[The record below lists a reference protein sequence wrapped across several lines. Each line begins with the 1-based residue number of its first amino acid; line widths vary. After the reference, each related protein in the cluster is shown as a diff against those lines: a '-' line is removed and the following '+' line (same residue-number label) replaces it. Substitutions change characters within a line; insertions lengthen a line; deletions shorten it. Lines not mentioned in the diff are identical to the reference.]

1 MSCCCLYSTL
11 LPQAGRQLE
20 LRWRTSWDSHPSE
33 DLSELRKQKYHCIAQ
48 WLEANRP
55 NIAVT
60 TYDQYCNIL
69 NNHIRPY
76 FDPRRITVS
85 KLTAGDLEDYYAFK
99 IAGGLSPNSVIKHHA
114 VIRTAL
120 QWAVKHRYIRENVAD
135 FAEKPSHVRYHGA
148 EPYTIQEIAALLQAT
163 ASEPIAVPIFLA
175 SFYGLRRSEV
185 LGLRWSSIDFQ
196 NGVFSISTTVVREK
210 HGDQIVAVVRD
221 QTTKTESSMRTL
233 PLCPFTYQYFSNL
246 KQFQLY
252 QQELCGNCYDMRY
265 TDFLCV
271 DQMGTL
277 LQPDYITQK
286 FQQILAK
293 YGLRRI
299 RFHDLRHPYVKHT
312 TKIFSLRLKFF
323 QAQQVPDAL
332 RKTRGAFLHLREG
345 GSHNPFLRSC
355 NKKLSSWSIP
365 QSKMSLILYAISM
378 RLSGYTSTLSTR
390 RSVSSAVRPSE
401 LKTALAASCRLSRR
415 ACSSCFCFACA
426 NTTA

>member
-1 MSCCCLYSTL
+1 MTGSLQIKNENYYAVLNFRDKSGKRVQKWFNLNMPVKGNKRRAEVALTEL
-11 LPQAGRQLE
+11 LVQYQGYEAIEPMML
-20 LRWRTSWDSHPSE
+20 L
-33 DLSELRKQKYHCIAQ
+33 LSQHIAQ

-76 FDPRRITVS
+76 FDPRGITVS

-163 ASEPIAVPIFLA
+163 ADEPIAVPIFLA

-233 PLCPFTYQYFSNL
+233 PLCPYTYQYFSNL
-246 KQFQLY
+246 RQYQLY

-271 DQMGTL
+271 DQMGAL

-299 RFHDLRHPYVKHT
+299 RFHDLRHSCATIMLYLGYT
-312 TKIFSLRLKFF
+312 LKDIQTWLGHSNYNFT
-323 QAQQVPDAL
+323 AD
-332 RKTRGAFLHLREG
+332 TYIHSGAGVHE
-345 GSHNPFLRSC
+345 
-355 NKKLSSWSIP
+355 
-365 QSKMSLILYAISM
+365 QMAE
-378 RLSGYTSTLSTR
+378 RLSE
-390 RSVSSAVRPSE
+390 E
-401 LKTALAASCRLSRR
+401 LKSLLPQNLENPILTENLSM
-415 ACSSCFCFACA
+415 C
-426 NTTA
+426 

>member
-1 MSCCCLYSTL
+1 MTGSLQIKNENYYAVLNFRDKSGKRVQKWFNLNMPVKGNKRRAEVALTEL
-11 LPQAGRQLE
+11 LVQYQGYEAIEPMML
-20 LRWRTSWDSHPSE
+20 L
-33 DLSELRKQKYHCIAQ
+33 LSQHIAQ

-76 FDPRRITVS
+76 FDPRGITVS

-163 ASEPIAVPIFLA
+163 ADEPIAVPIFLA

-233 PLCPFTYQYFSNL
+233 PLCPYTYQYFSNL
-246 KQFQLY
+246 RQYQLY
-252 QQELCGNCYDMRY
+252 QQELCGNCYDTRY

-299 RFHDLRHPYVKHT
+299 RFHDLRHSCATIMLYLGYT
-312 TKIFSLRLKFF
+312 LKDIQTWLGHSNYNFT
-323 QAQQVPDAL
+323 AD
-332 RKTRGAFLHLREG
+332 TYIHSGAGVHE
-345 GSHNPFLRSC
+345 
-355 NKKLSSWSIP
+355 
-365 QSKMSLILYAISM
+365 QMAE
-378 RLSGYTSTLSTR
+378 RLSE
-390 RSVSSAVRPSE
+390 E
-401 LKTALAASCRLSRR
+401 LKSLLPQKP
-415 ACSSCFCFACA
+415 
-426 NTTA
+426 

>member
-1 MSCCCLYSTL
+1 MTGSLQIKNDKYYAVLNFRDKSGKRVQKWINLNMPVKGNKRRAEMALNEL
-11 LPQAGRQLE
+11 LVQYQGYEAIEPMML
-20 LRWRTSWDSHPSE
+20 L
-33 DLSELRKQKYHCIAQ
+33 LSQHIAQ

-196 NGVFSISTTVVREK
+196 SGVFSISTTVVREK
-210 HGDQIVAVVRD
+210 HGDQIIAVVRD

-233 PLCPFTYQYFSNL
+233 PLCPYTYQYFLNL
-246 KQFQLY
+246 RQFQLY
-252 QQELCGNCYDMRY
+252 QQERCGNCYDTRY

-286 FQQILAK
+286 FQQILVK

-299 RFHDLRHPYVKHT
+299 RFHDLRHSCATIMLYLGYT
-312 TKIFSLRLKFF
+312 LKDIQTWLGHSNYNFT
-323 QAQQVPDAL
+323 AD
-332 RKTRGAFLHLREG
+332 TYIHSGAGVHE
-345 GSHNPFLRSC
+345 
-355 NKKLSSWSIP
+355 
-365 QSKMSLILYAISM
+365 QMAE
-378 RLSGYTSTLSTR
+378 RLSE
-390 RSVSSAVRPSE
+390 E
-401 LKTALAASCRLSRR
+401 LKSLLPQNLENPGLTENLSM
-415 ACSSCFCFACA
+415 C
-426 NTTA
+426 

>member
-1 MSCCCLYSTL
+1 MTGSLQIKNENYYAVLNFRDKSGKRVQKWFNLNMPAKGNKRKAEMALAEL
-11 LPQAGRQLE
+11 LVQYQGYEAIEPMML
-20 LRWRTSWDSHPSE
+20 L
-33 DLSELRKQKYHCIAQ
+33 LSQHIGQ

-76 FDPRRITVS
+76 FDPRGITVS

-99 IAGGLSPNSVIKHHA
+99 VAGGLSPNSVIKHHA

-163 ASEPIAVPIFLA
+163 ANEPIAVPIFLA

-196 NGVFSISTTVVREK
+196 NGVFSIATTVVREK
-210 HGDQIVAVVRD
+210 HGDHIIAVVRD

-233 PLCPFTYQYFSNL
+233 PLCPYTYQYFSNL
-246 KQFQLY
+246 RQYQIY
-252 QQELCGNCYDMRY
+252 QQELCGNCYDKRY

-271 DQMGTL
+271 DQMGAL

-299 RFHDLRHPYVKHT
+299 RFHDLRH
-312 TKIFSLRLKFF
+312 
-323 QAQQVPDAL
+323 
-332 RKTRGAFLHLREG
+332 
-345 GSHNPFLRSC
+345 SC
-355 NKKLSSWSIP
+355 ATI
-365 QSKMSLILYAISM
+365 MLY
-378 RLSGYTSTLSTR
+378 LGYTLKDIQTWLGHSNYNFTADTYIHSGAGVHEQMAER
-390 RSVSSAVRPSE
+390 FSEE
-401 LKTALAASCRLSRR
+401 LKSLLPQNLENPILTENLSM
-415 ACSSCFCFACA
+415 C
-426 NTTA
+426 